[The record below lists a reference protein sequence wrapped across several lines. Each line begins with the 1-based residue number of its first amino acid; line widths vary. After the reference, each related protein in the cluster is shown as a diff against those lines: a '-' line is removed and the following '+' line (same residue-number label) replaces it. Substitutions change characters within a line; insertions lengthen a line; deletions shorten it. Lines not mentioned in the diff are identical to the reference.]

1 MDYEK
6 FVKEY
11 DTYINWEEAN
21 KNDGIFGAASSDTI
35 SFGKPNLF
43 AVADG
48 YSVSEAER
56 EHPFVVF
63 GDKDEVNSP
72 AHYTRGKTE
81 AIDVIEEAIQDA
93 PDPKAGFLQAQV
105 LKYMLRLWLKQND
118 TQDAE
123 KAQWYLNR
131 LVEHLSQR

>member
-11 DTYINWEEAN
+11 DTYINWDEAN
-21 KNDGIFGAASSDTI
+21 KNDDLDTI

-48 YSVSEAER
+48 YSVSESEK
-56 EHPFVVF
+56 EWPFTTLG
-63 GDKDEVNSP
+63 GDAVNSP

-93 PDPKAGFLQAQV
+93 PDPKAGFLQAQI

-123 KAQWYLNR
+123 KAQWYLTR
-131 LVEHLSQR
+131 LVDHLSQR